1 MIMPLGSYSSLS
13 DAKQACDL
21 LLSVLDGQ
29 LDGNLEQFQLLLPKL
44 LIRIAILLQA
54 APDESHPAYQ
64 HSQHEYQQ
72 LAAAAAVPGSS
83 SSSSRNSRSASVTV
97 MTRADHRRWLSDVIG
112 AAAAK
117 NVAIPPAAVVQLLAL
132 SKTPVATAAAATVKT
147 PVAAAAEVTKNMGT
161 GAAWVASNWSNKR
174 SRSEGLEELGGRLLA
189 VAAAGREY

>member
-1 MIMPLGSYSSLS
+1 MPLGSYSSLS

-21 LLSVLDGQ
+21 LLSVLNGQ
-29 LDGNLEQFQLLLPKL
+29 LGGNLEQFQVLLPKL
-44 LIRIAILLQA
+44 LMRIAILLQA
-54 APDESHPAYQ
+54 APDEGHPAYQ
-64 HSQHEYQQ
+64 HSQDEYQQ

-83 SSSSRNSRSASVTV
+83 SSSRNSRSASETV

-117 NVAIPPAAVVQLLAL
+117 NVAIPPAAVVQLLLL
-132 SKTPVATAAAATVKT
+132 SKTAVAAGAAATVKT
-147 PVAAAAEVTKNMGT
+147 PVAAAAAEVTKNMGP

-189 VAAAGREY
+189 VAAAGNTE